1 METIVLAFVI
11 YVVRMFFFF
20 PDQRFDGLENFS
32 AIVFGSAI
40 IGEIL
45 QTILWGF

>member
-11 YVVRMFFFF
+11 YIVRMFFFF
-20 PDQRFDGLENFS
+20 PDQRFDGLENFT

-40 IGEIL
+40 LGEIL
-45 QTILWGF
+45 QRILWSF

>member
-20 PDQRFDGLENFS
+20 PDQRFDGLDNFS
-32 AIVFGSAI
+32 VVVFGSAI
-40 IGEIL
+40 IGDIV
-45 QTILWGF
+45 QSILWGI